1 MKSSEILRKAARR
14 VERGTAISGCGA
26 IMQASRLSRR
36 GQNWLEDFDRA
47 HGIFARY
54 LRQPNCTYWWPKE
67 PAHGPRIIGLC
78 LAAAIAES
86 EGD

>member
-14 VERGTAISGCGA
+14 VERGMNDGGCGA
-26 IMQASRLSRR
+26 IAEVSGALRFKAREIMDFERAS
-36 GQNWLEDFDRA
+36 
-47 HGIFARY
+47 GIFARY
-54 LRQPNCTYWWPKE
+54 LRQPNCVYWWPRE

>member
-14 VERGTAISGCGA
+14 VERGMAVSGCGA
-26 IMQASRLSRR
+26 IAQSSGLSRR
-36 GQNWLEDFDRA
+36 GPNGIEEYGRA
-47 HGIFARY
+47 RDIFARY
-54 LRQPNCTYWWPKE
+54 LRRTNCTYWWPKE

>member
-14 VERGTAISGCGA
+14 DERGMAVNGCGA
-26 IMQASRLSRR
+26 IAQASGLLLQKAN
-36 GQNWLEDFDRA
+36 GLQEFERA
-47 HGIFARY
+47 KGIFARY

-67 PAHGPRIIGLC
+67 PEHGPRIIGLC